1 LKKSAGL
8 IFDNNLTIRS
18 LISLADCCIIL
29 KDFERA
35 IKFYK
40 LALQYTWFEDK
51 RVKEIEIYDKLG
63 NASKLKN

>member
-1 LKKSAGL
+1 MSIFCYGLLKKSAGL

-29 KDFERA
+29 KDFDRA

-40 LALQYTWFEDK
+40 LAL
-51 RVKEIEIYDKLG
+51 
-63 NASKLKN
+63 